1 MENYE
6 YVESGII
13 LNIKEKST
21 LDSFPFKAKDFAVH
35 GKAFSFLTNFY
46 DDFKDFPSKKV
57 LEENFPDLDLQV
69 PSTDFGYLTQE
80 FRKQVIFRKVVES
93 FQRNKDKLKTDPKMA
108 LSKIMDGLEDINVVY
123 DEDVTYYDSKEQID
137 RFENYKEKIR
147 QRKLGDGLMGIPT
160 PFRTINMTGVGWQPA
175 DLISMFARP
184 TVGKTWMCIQVAAT
198 AIMKGY
204 KTLFISSEMP
214 TTAIN
219 LRMDVV
225 IAKMKGYEF
234 SHKALRN
241 GDSINEDQYKEF
253 LDGLDEKNLLVCD
266 HIEGESTIS
275 IGSIQ
280 ALIRKHNPEFVV
292 VDGIYLVSSGDGRKA
307 MWEQNHSLFYGM
319 KNICLAT
326 NKPIFVSTQATRE
339 AADVF
344 TPPRVDQV
352 AFGDAL
358 IRASDIAL
366 AMAKVE
372 ESDAKRMIQYQK
384 YRDGVL
390 SSDTSFLKWDVDKG
404 HIEEINEF
412 KTEDIEF

>member
-35 GKAFSFLTNFY
+35 GKAFSFITNFY
-46 DDFKDFPSKKV
+46 DDFQDFPSKKV
-57 LEENFPDLDLQV
+57 LSENFPDLDINV

-80 FRKQVIFRKVVES
+80 FRKQVIFRNVVQA
-93 FQRNKDKLKTDPKMA
+93 FQQNKEKLKTDPKMA
-108 LSKIMDGLEDINVVY
+108 LAKIMDGLEDINVVY
-123 DEDVTYYDSKEQID
+123 DEDVTYYDSNQSD

-147 QRKLGDGLMGIPT
+147 QRKLGDGLMGIQT

-198 AIMKGY
+198 AIMNGY

-214 TTAIN
+214 TAAIN

-241 GDSINEDQYKEF
+241 GDPINEEQYQEF
-253 LDGLDEKNLLVCD
+253 LNGLDEKNLLVCD

-280 ALIRKHNPEFVV
+280 ALIRKHNPDFVV

-339 AADVF
+339 AADIF

-358 IRASDIAL
+358 IRASDIAI
-366 AMAKVE
+366 AMSKVE
-372 ESDAKRMIQYQK
+372 ESDDQRMVQYQK
-384 YRDGVL
+384 YRDGIL
-390 SSDTSFLKWDVDKG
+390 PSDTSFLTWDVDKG
-404 HIEEINEF
+404 YIEEINEF

>member
-1 MENYE
+1 MENFE

-13 LNIKEKST
+13 LNIKDKSN
-21 LDSFPFKAKDFAVH
+21 LDGFPFKAKDFAVH
-35 GKAFSFLTNFY
+35 GKAFTFLSNFY

-57 LEENFPDLDLQV
+57 LAENFPELDINV
-69 PSTDFGYLTQE
+69 PKTDFEYLTQE

-93 FQRNKDKLKTDPKMA
+93 FQRNKDRLKSDPKQA
-108 LSKIMDGLEDINVVY
+108 LSKILDGLEDINVVY
-123 DEDVTYYDSKEQID
+123 DEDVSYYDASQLD
-137 RFENYKEKIR
+137 RYDQYKEKIK

-160 PFRTINMTGVGWQPA
+160 PFATINRTGVGWQPA
-175 DLISMFARP
+175 DLVSFFARP
-184 TVGKTWMCIQVAAT
+184 TVGKTWMCIQTAAI

-204 KTLFISSEMP
+204 RTLFISSEMP
-214 TTAIN
+214 TSAIN

-225 IAKMKGYEF
+225 IAHQKGYKF
-234 SHKALRN
+234 SHKSLRN
-241 GDSINEDQYKEF
+241 GDPIDEEKYKQF
-253 LDGLDEKNLLVCD
+253 LSELNEKNLLVCD

-280 ALIRKHNPEFVV
+280 GLIRKHNPDFVV
-292 VDGIYLVSSGDGRKA
+292 VDGIYLVSSGDGKKA

-339 AADVF
+339 AADIF

-358 IRASDIAL
+358 IRASDVAI

-372 ESDAKRMIQYQK
+372 ESDDQRLVQYQK
-384 YRDGVL
+384 YRDGIL
-390 SSDTSFLKWDVDKG
+390 PSDISFLKWDVDCG
-404 HIEEINEF
+404 HIEEINESIS
-412 KTEDIEF
+412 EEIEF

>member
-35 GKAFSFLTNFY
+35 GKAFTFLTNFY
-46 DDFKDFPSKKV
+46 DDFQDFPSKKV
-57 LEENFPDLDLQV
+57 LGENFPDLDINV
-69 PSTDFGYLTQE
+69 PSTDFAYLTQE
-80 FRKQVIFRKVVES
+80 FRKQVIFRNVVEA
-93 FQRNKDKLKTDPKMA
+93 FQRNKGKLKTDPKMA
-108 LSKIMDGLEDINVVY
+108 LAKIMDGLEDINVVY
-123 DEDVTYYDSKEQID
+123 DEDVTYYDSKLLD
-137 RFENYKEKIR
+137 RYDQYKEKIK
-147 QRKLGDGLMGIPT
+147 QRKFGDGLMGIPT
-160 PFRTINMTGVGWQPA
+160 PFRTINTTGVGWLPA

-184 TVGKTWMCIQVAAT
+184 TVGKTWMCVQVAAT

-214 TTAIN
+214 TAAIN

-234 SHKALRN
+234 SHTALRS
-241 GDSINEDQYKEF
+241 GDPIDEEKYKEF
-253 LDGLDEKNLLVCD
+253 LTGLEEKKLLVCD

-275 IGSIQ
+275 IRSI
-280 ALIRKHNPEFVV
+280 AGLIRKHTPDFVV

-319 KNICLAT
+319 KNLCLAT

-372 ESDAKRMIQYQK
+372 ESDDQRMVQYQK

-412 KTEDIEF
+412 QTEDLEF